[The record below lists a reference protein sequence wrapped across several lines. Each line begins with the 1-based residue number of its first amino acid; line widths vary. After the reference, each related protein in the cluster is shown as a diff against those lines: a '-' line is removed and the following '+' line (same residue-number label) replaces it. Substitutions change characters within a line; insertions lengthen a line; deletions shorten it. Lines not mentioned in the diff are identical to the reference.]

1 MHGEYK
7 VPGGKLVV
15 VDLEVDQDRLIDVKV
30 SGDFFLDPDDALT
43 RITGALEGA
52 PASSSAKELS
62 ALVAA
67 ALHGGDTLMGV
78 NPEAVGIAVRR
89 ALGAALS
96 WDDIDFEVIH
106 GPVVDPMVNVAL
118 DETLVEDVAAGRRR
132 PFMRLWEWNGPQV
145 VIGSFQSYQNEVQP
159 DGVERY
165 GITVSRRVTGGGAMF
180 MEPGNC
186 ITYSLVIPTALVDGM
201 SFEQAYPYLD
211 QWVMEV
217 LEKLGIKAKY
227 VPLNDIASEAG
238 KIGGAAQKRWA
249 NGYMVHHVTMAYDID
264 AVKMNEVLRIG
275 MEKIRDKGTR
285 SAVKRVDPMRSQT
298 GLPRE
303 EIMRVF
309 FDHFKD
315 KYHAT
320 EGAITEEDLEV
331 ARARCETKC
340 ARPEWVPRIPCAP
353 LARRRPAGRARQGG
367 GEGPVRRGT
376 RPGRGGRKRIPCA
389 RLAPS
394 VNRCWSNMYP
404 C

>member
-15 VDLEVDQDRLIDVKV
+15 VDLEVDQDRLIDVNV

-315 KYHAT
+315 KYHAA

-331 ARARCETKC
+331 ARARCETKF
-340 ARPEWVPRIPCAP
+340 ARPEWVHRIP
-353 LARRRPAGRARQGG
+353 
-367 GEGPVRRGT
+367 
-376 RPGRGGRKRIPCA
+376 
-389 RLAPS
+389 
-394 VNRCWSNMYP
+394 
-404 C
+404 

>member
-62 ALVAA
+62 ALVGA
-67 ALHGGDTLMGV
+67 ALHGGDTLIGV

-96 WDDIDFEVIH
+96 WGDIDFEVIH

-118 DETLVEDVAAGRRR
+118 DETLVEDVAAGRRK

-217 LEKLGIKAKY
+217 LAKLGIKAKY

-315 KYHAT
+315 KYQAA
-320 EGAITEEDLEV
+320 EGTITEEDLEV
-331 ARARCETKC
+331 ARARCETKF
-340 ARPEWVPRIPCAP
+340 ARPEWVHRIP
-353 LARRRPAGRARQGG
+353 
-367 GEGPVRRGT
+367 
-376 RPGRGGRKRIPCA
+376 
-389 RLAPS
+389 
-394 VNRCWSNMYP
+394 
-404 C
+404 

>member
-15 VDLEVDQDRLIDVKV
+15 VDLEVDQDRLIDVNV

-309 FDHFKD
+309 FDHFKE
-315 KYHAT
+315 KYNASVGT
-320 EGAITEEDLEV
+320 ITEEDLEV
-331 ARARCETKC
+331 ARARCETKF
-340 ARPEWVPRIPCAP
+340 ARPEWVHRIP
-353 LARRRPAGRARQGG
+353 
-367 GEGPVRRGT
+367 
-376 RPGRGGRKRIPCA
+376 
-389 RLAPS
+389 
-394 VNRCWSNMYP
+394 
-404 C
+404 

>member
-62 ALVAA
+62 ELVAA

-118 DETLVEDVAAGRRR
+118 DETLVEDVAAGRRK

-145 VIGSFQSYQNEVQP
+145 VIGYFQSYQNEVQP

-331 ARARCETKC
+331 ARARCETKF
-340 ARPEWVPRIPCAP
+340 ARPEWVHRIP
-353 LARRRPAGRARQGG
+353 
-367 GEGPVRRGT
+367 
-376 RPGRGGRKRIPCA
+376 
-389 RLAPS
+389 
-394 VNRCWSNMYP
+394 
-404 C
+404 